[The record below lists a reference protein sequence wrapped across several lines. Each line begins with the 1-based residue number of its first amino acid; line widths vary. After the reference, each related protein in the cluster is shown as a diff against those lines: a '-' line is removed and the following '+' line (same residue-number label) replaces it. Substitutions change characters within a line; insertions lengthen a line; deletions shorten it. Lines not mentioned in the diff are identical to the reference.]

1 MTAPYGDIAT
11 IMELKIYLESMTLV
25 EREAFAVK
33 CGSSAGHLRNV
44 SYGYRTCAE
53 SLAIAIERES
63 KRKVRCETLRPDV
76 DWQFLR
82 NTA

>member
-1 MTAPYGDIAT
+1 MKPIEPVD
-11 IMELKIYLESMTLV
+11 LKAFLEPLSLA
-25 EREAFAVK
+25 EREEFAK
-33 CGSSAGHLRNV
+33 RCETTAGHLRNI
-44 SYGYRTCAE
+44 SYGYRSCAE

-63 KRKVRCETLRPDV
+63 GRQVRCESLRPDV

>member
-1 MTAPYGDIAT
+1 MVIFVPMD
-11 IMELKIYLESMTLV
+11 LKTYLETLTMV
-25 EREAFAVK
+25 EREEFAGR
-33 CGSSAGHLRNV
+33 CGSTAGHLRNV
-44 SYGYRTCAE
+44 SYGYRSCAE

-63 KRKVRCETLRPDV
+63 AGQVRCETLRPDV

>member
-1 MTAPYGDIAT
+1 MD
-11 IMELKIYLESMTLV
+11 LKLYLEGLSSE
-25 EREAFAVK
+25 ERETFAIACDSTV
-33 CGSSAGHLRNV
+33 GHIKNV

-53 SLAIAIERES
+53 KLAIAIERES
-63 KRKVRCETLRPDV
+63 GGKVRCEILRPDV